1 MTWQGVKGWAPHS
14 ICVDWS
20 LESANFAWQCST
32 TSVGTNIWDLVNCH
46 DLTPATNCT
55 SII

>member
-32 TSVGTNIWDLVNCH
+32 TSVGTNVWDLVNCH

-55 SII
+55 AII